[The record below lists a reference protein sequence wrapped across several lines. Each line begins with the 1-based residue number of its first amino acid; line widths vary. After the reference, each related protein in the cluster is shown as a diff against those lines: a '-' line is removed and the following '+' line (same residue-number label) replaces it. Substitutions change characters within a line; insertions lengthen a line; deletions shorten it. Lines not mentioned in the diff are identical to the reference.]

1 MEAAS
6 GRWGENTVGGARRFP
21 NRYPVSAGSTGGPGP
36 ERLCQQEPPGP
47 GRGAKCWEVS
57 LDHGKGEHC
66 PVRSLCVIKKNSLK
80 SLMHNRVSI

>member
-36 ERLCQQEPPGP
+36 ERLCQGLEEERSAG
-47 GRGAKCWEVS
+47 KCPLTMVKESTV
-57 LDHGKGEHC
+57 L
-66 PVRSLCVIKKNSLK
+66 
-80 SLMHNRVSI
+80 